1 MSEVES
7 LLRELLLQNER
18 IITLLESIDSELS
31 MVSSAVSITND
42 ELNWVGNLAFAKRV
56 VDRLDD
62 IATRMPL

>member
-31 MVSSAVSITND
+31 AVSSSVSSTND
-42 ELNWVGNLAFAKRV
+42 ELNWVGDLTFAKQV
-56 VDRLDD
+56 VDRLND
-62 IATRMPL
+62 IAVRMPS

>member
-7 LLRELLLQNER
+7 LLRELLFQNER

-31 MVSSAVSITND
+31 MVSSSVSSTTD
-42 ELNWVGNLAFAKRV
+42 ELNWVGDLAFAKQV

-62 IATRMPL
+62 IAARMSS